1 MIRTNADCIQQ
12 ETVQKYAYAIRHF
25 RGYLDKEKFDDDLA
39 FLMNFVREVGCGR
52 NRCEKESAE
61 CDTCRG

>member
-1 MIRTNADCIQQ
+1 MIRTNNDCLQR

-39 FLMNFVREVGCGR
+39 FLMDFVRDVSGTKD
-52 NRCEKESAE
+52 RCDQDSRSCES
-61 CDTCRG
+61 CRG